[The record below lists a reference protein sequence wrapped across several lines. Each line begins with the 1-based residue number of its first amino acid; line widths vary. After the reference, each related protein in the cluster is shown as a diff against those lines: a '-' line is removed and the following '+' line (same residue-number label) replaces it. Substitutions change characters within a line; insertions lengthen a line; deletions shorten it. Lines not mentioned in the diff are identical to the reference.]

1 MKIKIDFELKS
12 ENKNLKF
19 YDQSQKTIMLNGV
32 KNENSKGVEFIQIP
46 NRKIENILEALYQS
60 KISSVV
66 VEGGSALLNS
76 FIEANLYDEIRILK
90 SKKLLL
96 NNGIVAPKIDFLA
109 SSTEDLIDDNLSI
122 YE

>member
-1 MKIKIDFELKS
+1 
-12 ENKNLKF
+12 
-19 YDQSQKTIMLNGV
+19 MLAIFV
-32 KNENSKGVEFIQIP
+32 SMPSKEFITFLFIAIIP
-46 NRKIENILEALYQS
+46 FLYQS

-96 NNGIVAPKIDFLA
+96 KNGIAAPKIDFLA
-109 SSTEDLIDDNLSI
+109 SNTEDLIDDNLSI